1 MYICIY
7 VHMYICIYTYIH
19 TYIHIY
25 IYIYTS
31 VLPSISIDGDR
42 LAASTFSCI
51 CRSFVLF
58 VLHRRS
64 VTFAEVL
71 ACLCY
76 TGYTRASGRARA
88 SVGAEAS
95 GTSRASS
102 RAVASGKTGASTVR
116 SVWQDDIFACRATSD
131 LGVLGAFG
139 GKAASIGFG
148 HFGHIRRQV
157 FRIFAEVLACPCS
170 TGSARA
176 FGKAGAS
183 GRAKASGR
191 GVGQDDAF
199 GCWAAWYSVVFGTF
213 GAGRHRTRP
222 LWVHSAVR
230 RHQIEPLQ
238 SHSAAA

>member
-1 MYICIY
+1 MY
-7 VHMYICIYTYIH
+7 VHIYIYLSIYLSIYI
-19 TYIHIY
+19 YIY

-58 VLHRRS
+58 LMHWRS

-71 ACLCY
+71 ACLCH

-116 SVWQDDIFACRATSD
+116 SVWQDDVFACRATSD

-157 FRIFAEVLACPCS
+157 FRIFARS
-170 TGSARA
+170 
-176 FGKAGAS
+176 FGLSVFRRQCKS
-183 GRAKASGR
+183 IWQGR
-191 GVGQDDAF
+191 GIRP
-199 GCWAAWYSVVFGTF
+199 GTDIRQGR
-213 GAGRHRTRP
+213 GAGRRPRTLGR
-222 LWVHSAVR
+222 LAFRIGCFRYIRGRAALDSAVMGAFG
-230 RHQIEPLQ
+230 
-238 SHSAAA
+238 SAAASN

>member
-1 MYICIY
+1 M
-7 VHMYICIYTYIH
+7 HW
-19 TYIHIY
+19 
-25 IYIYTS
+25 
-31 VLPSISIDGDR
+31 
-42 LAASTFSCI
+42 
-51 CRSFVLF
+51 
-58 VLHRRS
+58 RS

-71 ACLCY
+71 ACLCH

-116 SVWQDDIFACRATSD
+116 SVWQDDVFACRATSD

-170 TGSARA
+170 AGSARA
-176 FGKAGAS
+176 FGKAGAF
-183 GRAKASGR
+183 GRVQTSGR
-191 GVGQDDAF
+191 GVGQDDAL
-199 GCWAAWYSVVFGTF
+199 GRWAGWHSESVVFGTF
-213 GAGRHRTRP
+213 GAGRHWTRP